1 MVYFNHTTVVGI
13 YQCLYE
19 LQSHIPQ
26 TGEKEGKK
34 DGYVFKHFTRAST
47 RKFDSAPLS
56 AQALED
62 FETFITGVKPLVPEV
77 KLTLKLW
84 GQTA

>member
-34 DGYVFKHFTRAST
+34 DGYVFKHFH
-47 RKFDSAPLS
+47 PC
-56 AQALED
+56 
-62 FETFITGVKPLVPEV
+62 INP
-77 KLTLKLW
+77 
-84 GQTA
+84 